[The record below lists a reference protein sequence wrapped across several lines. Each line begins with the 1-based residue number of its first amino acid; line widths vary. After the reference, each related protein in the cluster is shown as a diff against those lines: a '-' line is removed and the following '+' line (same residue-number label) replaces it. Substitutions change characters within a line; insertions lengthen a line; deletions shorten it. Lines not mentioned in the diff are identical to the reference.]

1 MNLNDLKKLVQET
14 YDKGEFCGLSYD
26 TKDNRICM
34 AVKNKN
40 HWIPVFLKS
49 EYPKKDFE
57 SLQTFVND
65 LGKPKKVEKAVEK
78 D

>member
-1 MNLNDLKKLVQET
+1 
-14 YDKGEFCGLSYD
+14 
-26 TKDNRICM
+26 M